1 MNAGLKVR
9 AGETAVAEGRRYQ
22 IEKVVNLESV
32 LARDLE
38 TGDLQ
43 RLLLTQLLPAP
54 PLTTEQNVTM
64 ASPDPQPAPEAD
76 WQRAHARFAVI
87 RPLLEQGNYS
97 RREVEARAHDTGYG
111 PATLYRWLAQYQ
123 SSGYLSTLIP
133 NPPGLAQ
140 GQHLLRPEVN
150 TIVEATI
157 EDTYLSER
165 KPSIRRTA
173 LEVERRCHNA
183 NLPPPHRNTVRHR
196 ILQVSPHQKHRRR
209 EGHQAARAGF
219 EPIRGPYG
227 EADWPL
233 AVWQIDHTQVD
244 LILVDDLQRRPVGRP
259 WITVAID
266 VFSRMV
272 AGFYISFDPPG
283 AMSVGLCLAHAML
296 PKETWLAQH
305 DIATPWPLWG
315 KPAVV
320 HADNAKEFRGRMLTR
335 AGENLGIDL
344 HWRPV
349 TQPHYGGYIERLC
362 GTLTQSIHTL
372 PGTTFSNPRQRG
384 AYRSEEQAALTLCEF
399 ETWLAT
405 LIVDIYHQQVHSG
418 IGMPPVRRY
427 EQGIFGSD
435 EHPGIGVPER
445 FVDESRLRLELMPY
459 EERTVQRYGIQ
470 LDNICYNHD
479 VLKKW
484 IQASDLAHPKRKR
497 KFTVRRDPRDISVIY
512 F

>member
-196 ILQVSPHQKHRRR
+196 ILQVSPHQKQRRR

-227 EADWPL
+227 EAD
-233 AVWQIDHTQVD
+233 
-244 LILVDDLQRRPVGRP
+244 
-259 WITVAID
+259 
-266 VFSRMV
+266 
-272 AGFYISFDPPG
+272 
-283 AMSVGLCLAHAML
+283 
-296 PKETWLAQH
+296 
-305 DIATPWPLWG
+305 
-315 KPAVV
+315 
-320 HADNAKEFRGRMLTR
+320 
-335 AGENLGIDL
+335 
-344 HWRPV
+344 
-349 TQPHYGGYIERLC
+349 
-362 GTLTQSIHTL
+362 
-372 PGTTFSNPRQRG
+372 
-384 AYRSEEQAALTLCEF
+384 
-399 ETWLAT
+399 
-405 LIVDIYHQQVHSG
+405 
-418 IGMPPVRRY
+418 
-427 EQGIFGSD
+427 
-435 EHPGIGVPER
+435 
-445 FVDESRLRLELMPY
+445 
-459 EERTVQRYGIQ
+459 
-470 LDNICYNHD
+470 
-479 VLKKW
+479 
-484 IQASDLAHPKRKR
+484 
-497 KFTVRRDPRDISVIY
+497 
-512 F
+512 